1 MNSSNALDNDKAR
14 RRKAMTTEQ
23 LASLKRTARMTGI
36 LMLVMAVLA
45 GFGIMYVPTTLTV
58 VGDATATANNILA
71 SEGLL
76 RAGMVAEVLVVL
88 IEIVLVVLLYVL
100 LKPVDKT
107 LSLLAAFARLAMT
120 VVQAVNVFNLVF
132 ALLLLSGAS
141 FLTAFEPA
149 QLHALVLVFMEAHEA
164 GALIWGLFFG
174 LHLVFSGYLVFKS
187 GYLPKYLGVL
197 LLVVSCAYFVQSFGT
212 FLLPQ
217 LAEAL
222 ATVGLLSIVEIVFP
236 LWLVIRGVRD
246 RS

>member
-1 MNSSNALDNDKAR
+1 
-14 RRKAMTTEQ
+14 MTTEQ
-23 LASLKRTARMTGI
+23 LASLKRTARTTGI

-58 VGDATATANNILA
+58 AGDATATASNILA

-76 RAGMVAEVLVVL
+76 RAGLVTETLVVL

-120 VVQAVNVFNLVF
+120 VVQAVNVINLVF
-132 ALLLLSGAS
+132 VLLLLSGS
-141 FLTAFEPA
+141 GFLAAFEPA
-149 QLHALVLVFMEAHEA
+149 QLNALVLVFMEAHETV
-164 GALIWGLFFG
+164 ALIWGLLFA
-174 LHLVFSGYLVFKS
+174 LHLVVSGYLVFKS
-187 GYLPKYLGVL
+187 GYLPRFVGVL
-197 LLVVSCAYFVQSFGT
+197 LLLVSLAYFIQSFGT

-217 LAEAL
+217 LAETL
-222 ATVGLLSIVEIVFP
+222 ATVGLLSIVEIAFP

>member
-1 MNSSNALDNDKAR
+1 
-14 RRKAMTTEQ
+14 MTTEQ
-23 LASLKRTARMTGI
+23 LASLKRIARITGI

-45 GFGIMYVPTTLTV
+45 GFGMMYVPTTLTV
-58 VGDATATANNILA
+58 AGEATATANNILA

-76 RAGMVAEVLVVL
+76 RAGIVTEALVVL

-107 LSLLAAFARLAMT
+107 LSLIAAFARLAMT
-120 VVQAVNVFNLVF
+120 VVQGVNVVNLVF
-132 ALLLLSGAS
+132 ALLLLSGAG
-141 FLTAFEPA
+141 FLTAFEPV

-164 GALIWGLFFG
+164 VALIWGLLFG
-174 LHLVFSGYLVFKS
+174 LHLVFSGYLVYKS
-187 GYLPKYLGVL
+187 GYLAKYLGVL
-197 LLVVSCAYFVQSFGT
+197 LLVVSLAYFVQSFGT

-217 LAEAL
+217 LAETF
-222 ATVGLLSIVEIVFP
+222 ATIGLLSIVEIVFP